1 MQRNLPGTIPAP
13 GVVSH
18 ALPLSVLPAAL
29 RNDGSMW
36 HPNRATKFAVIQ
48 SQHLVSSLTSVLNK
62 RSEASP
68 VCIAS
73 TSEIRLNPQTVR
85 STLHRPG
92 GRPFPAISPIKTV
105 RIHSQKN
112 FALLIS
118 STRAIPQDK
127 SLCKRHRPE
136 KPALTLPI
144 DLRHRFRVL
153 IRLAI
158 VLLIPT
164 HRVEPRS
171 DRIPDSGGTDSDTG
185 ELEAQAV
192 KLSYRTVVVR
202 NIKNLTK
209 CLPPAAAAPPQY
221 LPPTPTAQDLALV
234 PAHHR
239 APAHPQPALTPAT
252 PAGATTTTI
261 TAAIAKKKP
270 SFKTT
275 AVLIAAIAVATICIH
290 RVWHK
295 RKHPEVRGPHWDTL
309 NAPGRHSRR
318 RNVVRDRHNGYV
330 PEYDR
335 PPRRL
340 PPRRGPRYYE
350 DESDGYFSDY
360 NPPPRTYRLAE
371 EPRGQ
376 RLTEEAIMGPPR
388 DEIVRYAKT
397 SGRSEAESSKRFFD
411 EDNRSR
417 RVEDAVED
425 WSRRG
430 AARFPSPDGRRP
442 ETVYDD
448 RRSRRR
454 SDYY

>member
-1 MQRNLPGTIPAP
+1 MPPSR
-13 GVVSH
+13 SRR
-18 ALPLSVLPAAL
+18 S
-29 RNDGSMW
+29 S
-36 HPNRATKFAVIQ
+36 
-48 SQHLVSSLTSVLNK
+48 SVSSSDSY
-62 RSEASP
+62 RSRSRSRSRSP
-68 VCIAS
+68 
-73 TSEIRLNPQTVR
+73 
-85 STLHRPG
+85 
-92 GRPFPAISPIKTV
+92 
-105 RIHSQKN
+105 
-112 FALLIS
+112 
-118 STRAIPQDK
+118 
-127 SLCKRHRPE
+127 
-136 KPALTLPI
+136 
-144 DLRHRFRVL
+144 
-153 IRLAI
+153 
-158 VLLIPT
+158 
-164 HRVEPRS
+164 PRS
-171 DRIPDSGGTDSDTG
+171 RSSSAGPHPRN
-185 ELEAQAV
+185 ARR
-192 KLSYRTVVVR
+192 SYNNNNNRR
-202 NIKNLTK
+202 PR
-209 CLPPAAAAPPQY
+209 LP
-221 LPPTPTAQDLALV
+221 
-234 PAHHR
+234 
-239 APAHPQPALTPAT
+239 
-252 PAGATTTTI
+252 
-261 TAAIAKKKP
+261 KKKP

-330 PEYDR
+330 PECDC

-350 DESDGYFSDY
+350 DESDGYLSDY

>member
-1 MQRNLPGTIPAP
+1 MPPSR
-13 GVVSH
+13 SRR
-18 ALPLSVLPAAL
+18 S
-29 RNDGSMW
+29 S
-36 HPNRATKFAVIQ
+36 
-48 SQHLVSSLTSVLNK
+48 SVSSSDSYRSRSRSRSRSPPRSRSSSAGPHPRNARRSYNNNK
-62 RSEASP
+62 
-68 VCIAS
+68 
-73 TSEIRLNPQTVR
+73 N
-85 STLHRPG
+85 HRP
-92 GRPFPAISPIKTV
+92 R
-105 RIHSQKN
+105 
-112 FALLIS
+112 
-118 STRAIPQDK
+118 
-127 SLCKRHRPE
+127 
-136 KPALTLPI
+136 LP
-144 DLRHRFRVL
+144 
-153 IRLAI
+153 
-158 VLLIPT
+158 
-164 HRVEPRS
+164 
-171 DRIPDSGGTDSDTG
+171 
-185 ELEAQAV
+185 
-192 KLSYRTVVVR
+192 
-202 NIKNLTK
+202 
-209 CLPPAAAAPPQY
+209 
-221 LPPTPTAQDLALV
+221 
-234 PAHHR
+234 
-239 APAHPQPALTPAT
+239 
-252 PAGATTTTI
+252 
-261 TAAIAKKKP
+261 KKKP

-330 PEYDR
+330 PEHDR

-340 PPRRGPRYYE
+340 PPRRGSRYYE

-397 SGRSEAESSKRFFD
+397 SARSEAESSKRFFD